1 MTPPGPGPFPIAT
14 KKEHPV
20 EHIDRTPGI
29 QLSES
34 EAAAEARRIIEGL
47 YRPEPAPAP
56 IPTSYRD
63 TSPNTPTA
71 AAPAAQEGPP
81 PMSQRPTDLS
91 GLMLAGS
98 VASLSVGGATS
109 LVLYTLGQ
117 VDPVTL
123 AVGAAGPVALV
134 LAVGSLIRSVGR
146 AKQDMHTEHHHHYQ
160 GGVVQNT
167 THVDQTTKGVF
178 ANTRNQVRR

>member
-1 MTPPGPGPFPIAT
+1 M
-14 KKEHPV
+14 

-63 TSPNTPTA
+63 TSPNTPSA
-71 AAPAAQEGPP
+71 AAPVAQEGRP
-81 PMSQRPTDLS
+81 PMSQRATDIS
-91 GLMLAGS
+91 GLMLSGS

-123 AVGAAGPVALV
+123 AVGGAAPVALV
-134 LAVGSLIRSVGR
+134 LAVGSLLRSFGR
-146 AKQDMHTEHHHHYQ
+146 AKADMHTEHHHHYNGSVRQ
-160 GGVVQNT
+160 ET
-167 THVDQTTKGVF
+167 TNVSSTTKGLF
-178 ANTRNQVRR
+178 AKNRNDVR

>member
-1 MTPPGPGPFPIAT
+1 MTAAGRPLNDDEA
-14 KKEHPV
+14 KA
-20 EHIDRTPGI
+20 RAR
-29 QLSES
+29 QLIE
-34 EAAAEARRIIEGL
+34 EA
-47 YRPEPAPAP
+47 YK
-56 IPTSYRD
+56 PTSYRD
-63 TSPNTPTA
+63 DSPVPAYGPTPPVTQ
-71 AAPAAQEGPP
+71 PGRP
-81 PMSQRPTDLS
+81 PMSQRATDAS

-117 VDPVTL
+117 VDPTTL
-123 AVGAAGPVALV
+123 AIGAAGPVALV

-146 AKQDMHTEHHHHYQ
+146 AKADAHTEHHHHYQ

-167 THVDQTTKGVF
+167 TNVDQTTKGLF

>member
-1 MTPPGPGPFPIAT
+1 M
-14 KKEHPV
+14 

-34 EAAAEARRIIEGL
+34 EAAAEARRIIASLAE
-47 YRPEPAPAP
+47 PEPAPIP
-56 IPTSYRD
+56 RPTSYRS
-63 TSPNTPTA
+63 TEPNEPGTA
-71 AAPAAQEGPP
+71 APVTQEGRP
-81 PMSQRPTDLS
+81 PMSQRATDLS

-134 LAVGSLIRSVGR
+134 LAVGSLIRSAGR
-146 AKQDMHTEHHHHYQ
+146 AKADAHTEHHHHYNGSVRQ
-160 GGVVQNT
+160 ET
-167 THVDQTTKGVF
+167 TNVSSTTRGLF
-178 ANTRNQVRR
+178 AKNRNDVR